1 MDASRYHT
9 VEPTTHH
16 DSLGC
21 STLASLVIAVFLGAF
36 LF

>member
-1 MDASRYHT
+1 MDATRYHT

-21 STLASLVIAVFLGAF
+21 STLATLVIAVFIGAVF
-36 LF
+36 L